1 MKNDPSKEMSKE
13 SQLDFTVQIYNQKVK
28 KVNLISLLLFC
39 FGKWP
44 VVKVCN
50 DDKKNPKKVF
60 GKLETIWEQI
70 LLAYQV
76 VKVFD
81 FMAKKYEIIFLT
93 GPLWLHFS
101 SSGFVERSI
110 ETLKRLLLAKL
121 KDGLVRKGKQSLLM
135 GKHIH
140 WSQRTRVF

>member
-1 MKNDPSKEMSKE
+1 M
-13 SQLDFTVQIYNQKVK
+13 
-28 KVNLISLLLFC
+28 
-39 FGKWP
+39 
-44 VVKVCN
+44 
-50 DDKKNPKKVF
+50 
-60 GKLETIWEQI
+60 
-70 LLAYQV
+70 AYQV

-93 GPLWLHFS
+93 GPLWLHF

-140 WSQRTRVF
+140 CSQRTRVF